1 MERIE
6 GNATAPTRARGLLD
20 IQVIKAENGRS
31 LLRLNVE
38 RNHVH
43 SDDDP
48 RVGGGVILSL
58 ADAAAHHAIASLLE
72 KDELH
77 ATVEVK
83 LNFVSPGRLGVLE
96 AEGVILHKG
105 GRFAVSEVT
114 IRQEGRLVARAQ
126 GTETTVPRR
135 RE

>member
-1 MERIE
+1 MESTE
-6 GNATAPTRARGLLD
+6 GNSVAPARARGLLE
-20 IQVIKAENGRS
+20 IQVVEAKNGRS

-38 RNHVH
+38 RKHIH
-43 SDDDP
+43 SNEDP

-58 ADAAAHHAIASLLE
+58 ADAAAHHAMASLLKE
-72 KDELH
+72 DELH

-114 IRQEGRLVARAQ
+114 IRQEGRLVAKAQ
-126 GTETTVPRR
+126 GTETTVTRR

>member
-1 MERIE
+1 MESAE
-6 GNATAPTRARGLLD
+6 GDSAAPPRAGGLLD
-20 IQVIKAENGRS
+20 IQVIEAQTGRS

-38 RNHVH
+38 RKHVH
-43 SDDDP
+43 SDEDP

-58 ADAAAHHAIASLLE
+58 ADAAAHHAMASLLE

-83 LNFVSPGRLGVLE
+83 LNFISPGRLGVLE

-114 IRQEGRLVARAQ
+114 IRQDGRLVARAQ
-126 GTETTVPRR
+126 GTETTVTRR

>member
-1 MERIE
+1 MESTE
-6 GNATAPTRARGLLD
+6 ENSAAPPRASGLLD
-20 IQVIKAENGRS
+20 IQIIESGNGHS

-38 RNHVH
+38 RKHVH
-43 SDDDP
+43 SDEDP

-72 KDELH
+72 KDEIH

-83 LNFVSPGRLGVLE
+83 LNFISPGRLGVLE

-105 GRFAVSEVT
+105 GRISVSEVT
-114 IRQEGRLVARAQ
+114 IRQEGRLVAKAQ
-126 GTETTVPRR
+126 GTETTVTRR

>member
-1 MERIE
+1 MESTE
-6 GNATAPTRARGLLD
+6 GDSAPPPFSRGLLD
-20 IQVIKAENGRS
+20 IQVIEAENGRS
-31 LLRLNVE
+31 LLRLSVE
-38 RNHVH
+38 RKHVH
-43 SDDDP
+43 SDEDP

-72 KDELH
+72 KDEIH

-105 GRFAVSEVT
+105 RRFAVSEVT

-126 GTETTVPRR
+126 GTETTVARG

>member
-1 MERIE
+1 MENTE
-6 GNATAPTRARGLLD
+6 ENSPPPTGTRGLLD
-20 IQVIKAENGRS
+20 IQVIETGNGRS
-31 LLRLNVE
+31 ILRLNVE
-38 RNHVH
+38 RKHVH
-43 SDDDP
+43 SDADP

-58 ADAAAHHAIASLLE
+58 ADAAAHHAMASLLE

-83 LNFVSPGRLGVLE
+83 LNFISPGRLGVLE

-105 GRFAVSEVT
+105 GRISVSEVT
-114 IRQEGRLVARAQ
+114 IRQEGRIVAKAQ
-126 GTETTVPRR
+126 GTETTVIRR

>member
-1 MERIE
+1 MERAE
-6 GNATAPTRARGLLD
+6 GNSGTSRTARRLLD
-20 IQVIKAENGRS
+20 IKVIQAENGRS

-38 RNHVH
+38 RKHVH

-58 ADAAAHHAIASLLE
+58 ADSAAHHAMASLLGE
-72 KDELH
+72 NELH

-83 LNFVSPGRLGVLE
+83 LNFISPGRLGVLE
-96 AEGVILHKG
+96 AEGMILHKG

-126 GTETTVPRR
+126 GTETTVTRR
-135 RE
+135 RD

>member
-1 MERIE
+1 MESTEENSAAR
-6 GNATAPTRARGLLD
+6 PFARGLLD
-20 IQVIKAENGRS
+20 IQVVAAGDGRS

-38 RNHVH
+38 RKHVH

-72 KDELH
+72 KDEMH

-83 LNFVSPGRLGVLE
+83 LNFISPGRLGVLE
-96 AEGVILHKG
+96 AEGMILHKG

-126 GTETTVPRR
+126 GTETTVTRR
-135 RE
+135 RD

>member
-1 MERIE
+1 MESTD
-6 GNATAPTRARGLLD
+6 GNSKPPTRARGLLD
-20 IQVIKAENGRS
+20 IQVIEAANGRS

-38 RNHVH
+38 RKHVH

-58 ADAAAHHAIASLLE
+58 ADAAAHHAMASLLE

-114 IRQEGRLVARAQ
+114 IRQEGRLVAKAQ
-126 GTETTVPRR
+126 GTETTVSRQR
-135 RE
+135 K